1 MKWEEKRYTPQELQR
16 MQQEAVER
24 VRQMQRR
31 SEQAIRHSPR
41 APSFFVQDSPPK
53 ETQQQRQPE
62 LPPQPQA
69 QEEQQPVP
77 SPAPQPEPRP
87 QQQHPSQG
95 QPSAN
100 GSGLSLPAPGQGGF
114 SLDQVLDSLHL
125 DHDRLLIL
133 ALFFL
138 LAGER
143 SDNGLMLALLYLFL

>member
-41 APSFFVQDSPPK
+41 APSFFVQDSS
-53 ETQQQRQPE
+53 QQQHQRQPE

-77 SPAPQPEPRP
+77 SPAAQPEPRP

>member
-62 LPPQPQA
+62 LPPQEPV
-69 QEEQQPVP
+69 QQP
-77 SPAPQPEPRP
+77 
-87 QQQHPSQG
+87 
-95 QPSAN
+95 
-100 GSGLSLPAPGQGGF
+100 
-114 SLDQVLDSLHL
+114 
-125 DHDRLLIL
+125 
-133 ALFFL
+133 
-138 LAGER
+138 
-143 SDNGLMLALLYLFL
+143 

>member
-53 ETQQQRQPE
+53 ETQQQRQSE
-62 LPPQPQA
+62 LPPQEPV
-69 QEEQQPVP
+69 QQPQPTP

-100 GSGLSLPAPGQGGF
+100 GSGLSLPAPGQSGF
-114 SLDQVLDSLHL
+114 SLEQVLDSLHL

-138 LAGER
+138 LAGEK

>member
-41 APSFFVQDSPPK
+41 APSFFVQDSS
-53 ETQQQRQPE
+53 QQQEHQRQPK
-62 LPPQPQA
+62 LPPQEPV
-69 QEEQQPVP
+69 QQPQPAP

-87 QQQHPSQG
+87 QQQHSSQG

>member
-62 LPPQPQA
+62 LPPQEPV
-69 QEEQQPVP
+69 QQPQPTP

-87 QQQHPSQG
+87 QQQNSQG
-95 QPSAN
+95 QPSA
-100 GSGLSLPAPGQGGF
+100 LSLPALGQSGF
-114 SLDQVLDSLHL
+114 SLEQVLDSLHL

-138 LAGER
+138 LAGEK

>member
-41 APSFFVQDSPPK
+41 VPSFFVQDSPPK

-62 LPPQPQA
+62 LLPQEPAQQPQPA
-69 QEEQQPVP
+69 H

-100 GSGLSLPAPGQGGF
+100 GSGLSLPAPGQSGF
-114 SLDQVLDSLHL
+114 SLEQVLDSLHL

>member
-41 APSFFVQDSPPK
+41 APSFFVQDSPQQQ
-53 ETQQQRQPE
+53 EQQRQPK

-87 QQQHPSQG
+87 QQQHSSQG

-114 SLDQVLDSLHL
+114 SLEQVLDSLHL

>member
-53 ETQQQRQPE
+53 ETQQQEPVQQ
-62 LPPQPQA
+62 PQPA
-69 QEEQQPVP
+69 P

-87 QQQHPSQG
+87 QQQHSSQG

-114 SLDQVLDSLHL
+114 SLEQVLDSLHL

>member
-1 MKWEEKRYTPQELQR
+1 

-41 APSFFVQDSPPK
+41 APSFFVQDSPQQQ
-53 ETQQQRQPE
+53 EQQRQPE
-62 LPPQPQA
+62 LLPQEPAQQPQPA
-69 QEEQQPVP
+69 P

-87 QQQHPSQG
+87 QQQNSQG
-95 QPSAN
+95 QPSA
-100 GSGLSLPAPGQGGF
+100 LSLPALGQGGF

>member
-62 LPPQPQA
+62 LPPQEPV
-69 QEEQQPVP
+69 QQP
-77 SPAPQPEPRP
+77 QPTPF
-87 QQQHPSQG
+87 SCAAAG
-95 QPSAN
+95 AKATAATSI
-100 GSGLSLPAPGQGGF
+100 PGTAFCQRVWSF
-114 SLDQVLDSLHL
+114 
-125 DHDRLLIL
+125 
-133 ALFFL
+133 
-138 LAGER
+138 
-143 SDNGLMLALLYLFL
+143 

>member
-1 MKWEEKRYTPQELQR
+1 

-41 APSFFVQDSPPK
+41 APSFFVQDSSQQQ
-53 ETQQQRQPE
+53 EQQRQPK
-62 LPPQPQA
+62 LPPQAPA
-69 QEEQQPVP
+69 QQPPPAP
-77 SPAPQPEPRP
+77 SPAPQPAPRP
-87 QQQHPSQG
+87 QQQHPSQE

-114 SLDQVLDSLHL
+114 SLEQVLDSLHL

>member
-53 ETQQQRQPE
+53 ETQQQEPVQQ
-62 LPPQPQA
+62 PQPT
-69 QEEQQPVP
+69 P

-114 SLDQVLDSLHL
+114 SLEQVLDSLHL

-138 LAGER
+138 LAGEK

>member
-16 MQQEAVER
+16 MQQEPVER

-41 APSFFVQDSPPK
+41 APSFFVQDSSQQQ
-53 ETQQQRQPE
+53 EQQRQPE
-62 LPPQPQA
+62 LPPQEPV
-69 QEEQQPVP
+69 QQPQPAP

-87 QQQHPSQG
+87 QQQHPSQE

-100 GSGLSLPAPGQGGF
+100 GSGLSLPAPGQSGF

>member
-41 APSFFVQDSPPK
+41 APSFFVQDSPQQQ
-53 ETQQQRQPE
+53 EQQRQPE
-62 LPPQPQA
+62 LPPQEPV
-69 QEEQQPVP
+69 QQPQPTP

-87 QQQHPSQG
+87 QQQNSQG
-95 QPSAN
+95 QPSA
-100 GSGLSLPAPGQGGF
+100 LSLPAPGQGGF
-114 SLDQVLDSLHL
+114 SLEQVLDSLHL

-143 SDNGLMLALLYLFL
+143 SDSGLMLALLYLFL

>member
-62 LPPQPQA
+62 LPPQEPV
-69 QEEQQPVP
+69 QQPQPTP

-100 GSGLSLPAPGQGGF
+100 GSGLSLPAPG
-114 SLDQVLDSLHL
+114 LDSLHL

>member
-31 SEQAIRHSPR
+31 SEQSIRHSPR
-41 APSFFVQDSPPK
+41 AHSFFVQDSPPK

-62 LPPQPQA
+62 LPPQEPV
-69 QEEQQPVP
+69 QQPQPTP

-87 QQQHPSQG
+87 QQHHPSQG

-100 GSGLSLPAPGQGGF
+100 GSGLSLPALGQGGF
-114 SLDQVLDSLHL
+114 SLEQVLDSLHL

-143 SDNGLMLALLYLFL
+143 CDNGLMLALLYLFL

>member
-62 LPPQPQA
+62 LPPQEPV
-69 QEEQQPVP
+69 QQPQPTP

-87 QQQHPSQG
+87 QQQNSQG
-95 QPSAN
+95 RPSA
-100 GSGLSLPAPGQGGF
+100 LSLPALGQSGF
-114 SLDQVLDSLHL
+114 SLEQVLDSLHL

-138 LAGER
+138 LAGEK

>member
-1 MKWEEKRYTPQELQR
+1 

-41 APSFFVQDSPPK
+41 APSFFVQDSPQQQ
-53 ETQQQRQPE
+53 EQQRQPE
-62 LPPQPQA
+62 LPPQEPV
-69 QEEQQPVP
+69 QQPQPAP

-87 QQQHPSQG
+87 QQQHPSQE

-100 GSGLSLPAPGQGGF
+100 VSGLSLPAPGQSGF
-114 SLDQVLDSLHL
+114 SLEQVLDSLHL

-138 LAGER
+138 LAGEK
-143 SDNGLMLALLYLFL
+143 SDSGLMLALLYLFL

>member
-1 MKWEEKRYTPQELQR
+1 MKWEEKRYSPQELQR

-62 LPPQPQA
+62 LPPQEPV
-69 QEEQQPVP
+69 QQPQPTP

-87 QQQHPSQG
+87 QQQNSQG
-95 QPSAN
+95 QPSA
-100 GSGLSLPAPGQGGF
+100 LSLPAPGQGGF
-114 SLDQVLDSLHL
+114 SLEQVLDSLHL

-138 LAGER
+138 LAGEK

>member
-53 ETQQQRQPE
+53 EFPQEEQQQRQPE
-62 LPPQPQA
+62 LPPQ
-69 QEEQQPVP
+69 EEQQPAP
-77 SPAPQPEPRP
+77 SSAPQPEPRP
-87 QQQHPSQG
+87 QQQNSQG

-100 GSGLSLPAPGQGGF
+100 MPALSLPAPGQGGF

>member
-53 ETQQQRQPE
+53 ETQQQEPVQQ
-62 LPPQPQA
+62 PQPT
-69 QEEQQPVP
+69 P

-100 GSGLSLPAPGQGGF
+100 GSGLSLPSPGQGGF
-114 SLDQVLDSLHL
+114 SLEQVLDSLHL

-138 LAGER
+138 LAGEK

>member
-62 LPPQPQA
+62 LPPQADSAKVMAQA
-69 QEEQQPVP
+69 RSRAKSLDCFFMVVIPPIYFLNMMLLCSTAFMYESDIVIIGVP
-77 SPAPQPEPRP
+77 SINVKGKIAVKAKNRQNRIVK
-87 QQQHPSQG
+87 
-95 QPSAN
+95 
-100 GSGLSLPAPGQGGF
+100 
-114 SLDQVLDSLHL
+114 VL
-125 DHDRLLIL
+125 
-133 ALFFL
+133 
-138 LAGER
+138 
-143 SDNGLMLALLYLFL
+143 

>member
-41 APSFFVQDSPPK
+41 APSFFVQDSPQQQ
-53 ETQQQRQPE
+53 EQQRQPE
-62 LPPQPQA
+62 LPPQEPV
-69 QEEQQPVP
+69 QQPQPAP

-87 QQQHPSQG
+87 QQQHSSQG

-100 GSGLSLPAPGQGGF
+100 MPALPAPGQGGF

>member
-1 MKWEEKRYTPQELQR
+1 MKWEEKRYSPQELQR

-62 LPPQPQA
+62 LPPQEPVPQP
-69 QEEQQPVP
+69 QPTP

-87 QQQHPSQG
+87 QQQNSQG
-95 QPSAN
+95 QPSA
-100 GSGLSLPAPGQGGF
+100 LSLPAPGQGGF

-138 LAGER
+138 LAGEK

>member
-41 APSFFVQDSPPK
+41 APSFFVQDSPPQQ
-53 ETQQQRQPE
+53 EQQRQPE
-62 LPPQPQA
+62 LPPQEPV
-69 QEEQQPVP
+69 QQPQPTP
-77 SPAPQPEPRP
+77 SPAPQLEPRP

-95 QPSAN
+95 QPS
-100 GSGLSLPAPGQGGF
+100 GLSLPALGQGGF

-138 LAGER
+138 LAGEK

>member
-53 ETQQQRQPE
+53 ETQQQEPVQQ
-62 LPPQPQA
+62 PQPT
-69 QEEQQPVP
+69 P

-100 GSGLSLPAPGQGGF
+100 GSGLSLPALGQGGF
-114 SLDQVLDSLHL
+114 SLEQVLDSLHL

>member
-41 APSFFVQDSPPK
+41 APSFFVQDSP
-53 ETQQQRQPE
+53 QQQEHQRQPK

-87 QQQHPSQG
+87 QQQHPSQE

-100 GSGLSLPAPGQGGF
+100 GSGLSLPALGQGGF
-114 SLDQVLDSLHL
+114 SLEQVLDSLHL

>member
-62 LPPQPQA
+62 LPPQEPV
-69 QEEQQPVP
+69 QQPQPTP

-87 QQQHPSQG
+87 QQQNSQG
-95 QPSAN
+95 QPSA
-100 GSGLSLPAPGQGGF
+100 LSLPALGQGGF